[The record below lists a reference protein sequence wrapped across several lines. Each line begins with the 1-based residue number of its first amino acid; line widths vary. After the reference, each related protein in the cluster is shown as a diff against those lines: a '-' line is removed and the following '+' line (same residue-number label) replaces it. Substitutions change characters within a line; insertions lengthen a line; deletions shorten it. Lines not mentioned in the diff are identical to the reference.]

1 MDCQAA
7 LGEGRVLPAL
17 RVVECTNGLPAQ
29 DHAVPLP
36 GKDLREA
43 IQHQDGHGH
52 GRLEDRLSGLDC
64 RRVPGHDQP
73 QERVEHE
80 APPRLGNH
88 PEVSLVSGSATAG
101 RIV

>member
-7 LGEGRVLPAL
+7 LAEGRVLSAL

-36 GKDLREA
+36 GEALREA
-43 IQHQDGHGH
+43 LQHQDGNGD
-52 GRLEDRLSGLDC
+52 GRLEDRLPRLDC

-73 QERVEHE
+73 QERIEHE
-80 APPRLGNH
+80 TAP
-88 PEVSLVSGSATAG
+88 
-101 RIV
+101 